1 MFAGNTNV
9 ELCNT
14 KSTWSSPAEERI
26 ESASWDAEYV
36 QQWLRLDETRSA
48 LQQHHRDM
56 LELEYDKAELEDWSL
71 SLSNDDL
78 REQWKKLDVVSTPGQ
93 ISITTLPS
101 IQVMQS
107 KL

>member
-1 MFAGNTNV
+1 
-9 ELCNT
+9 
-14 KSTWSSPAEERI
+14 
-26 ESASWDAEYV
+26 
-36 QQWLRLDETRSA
+36 
-48 LQQHHRDM
+48 M

-101 IQVMQS
+101 IQVMQTQ
-107 KL
+107 LN